1 MSEIEIT
8 GNSAL
13 AKKFCCPNIPHPG
26 KFTFYLDE
34 NLQLGIFCAGTR
46 VGGGSIVSSHKRAEV
61 GVQWTADTMECVRG
75 GVAQCYQ
82 PALFVLS
89 CHLSYLDKY
98 C

>member
-13 AKKFCCPNIPHPG
+13 AKNFCCPNIIPHPE
-26 KFTFYLDE
+26 KFRFYLDE

-75 GVAQCYQ
+75 GGR
-82 PALFVLS
+82 
-89 CHLSYLDKY
+89 
-98 C
+98 